1 MRSLCVFLL
10 IMGFTSVVYTETCPA
25 KEDIYPCVC
34 DEAHIQESG
43 DILVTCSDVSL
54 NLETLK
60 QALSGLSGKSQVDL
74 GLEDLQLGKLPS
86 NYFSGISIRK
96 LHFDHC
102 FLDSLTNDD
111 QPGLSGLENDLE
123 VRICFLF

>member
-1 MRSLCVFLL
+1 MRSLHIILL
-10 IMGFTSVVYTETCPA
+10 ILGFTSVVYMETCPA

-60 QALSGLSGKSQVDL
+60 QALSGLSGKNQVDL
-74 GLEDLQLGKLPS
+74 VLEDLQLGKLPS
-86 NYFSGISIRK
+86 DYFSGIGIRK
-96 LHFDHC
+96 LDFDYG

-111 QPGLSGLENDLE
+111 QPGLLGLEDHLE
-123 VRICFLF
+123 VSLCFLF